1 MATMPSIVASSVV
14 DRLCV
19 EIKSDSTNSNESH
32 DNNNNNNNN
41 NKRLMNLNTLKE
53 KQAHVFVDL
62 L

>member
-1 MATMPSIVASSVV
+1 MATMPSIVTSSVV

-19 EIKSDSTNSNESH
+19 KIKSDSTNSNESH
-32 DNNNNNNNN
+32 DNNNN